1 MQKTQPLVSTIFL
14 TYFNRS
20 GRESQSLSCGQ
31 ISVNTAASDFADF
44 ALGDFALGDF
54 ALDNFALANFEP
66 ENLELVDFKLRGL
79 LASFFFLAIL
89 AIN

>member
-44 ALGDFALGDF
+44 ALGDFAL
-54 ALDNFALANFEP
+54 DNFALANFEP